1 MVSTEIPY
9 RKEGDYLIPDITLK
23 RQASIGRYGRLRMNF
38 LKEHRPVLYSKLL
51 LSEQLYDHCAE
62 IESAADEMLD
72 LLVTQLAERNGV
84 TERLK
89 AEDQMEWVRQMNL
102 CRSQAEEVMLSDLI
116 YS

>member
-1 MVSTEIPY
+1 MTNTEITY

-38 LKEHRPVLYSKLL
+38 LKEHRPALYSKLL

-62 IESAADEMLD
+62 IEATAQTRLD
-72 LLVTQLAERNGV
+72 LIIPQLAKWNGV

-89 AEDQMEWVRQMNL
+89 AENQVEWVRLMNL
-102 CRSQAEEVMLSDLI
+102 CRSQAEEMVLTDLV